1 MGPHFSV
8 VGVGQEHGTRRGDA
22 DQRAVRALRD
32 QALARSARPPSGA
45 GCGWSGPGAVVGA
58 GGSGPGSSPR
68 RSTPDVPRVPCT
80 PSGPEFG
87 ALVTIYRR
95 VGCPNLLQRP
105 RSGRSAERE
114 SLIFRASS
122 RGRSGRGAPLQQIW
136 TRPAPDRPR
145 SPTRTTP
152 CPPIP
157 AGDRSRPGQ
166 PARAGPRERV
176 TAPGPESIAARH
188 PTGPPSHA
196 RPSRNSHS
204 RRMRPP
210 STSKTSRE
218 RSPSSLTSRVTTRPR
233 PRSTVMSRQE
243 KAVPVPS

>member
-22 DQRAVRALRD
+22 DQRAVGALRD
-32 QALARSARPPSGA
+32 QALARSARPSSGA
-45 GCGWSGPGAVVGA
+45 GCGRRGPGVAA
-58 GGSGPGSSPR
+58 PGSSPR
-68 RSTPDVPRVPCT
+68 RSVPDAPMSPMRPI
-80 PSGPEFG
+80 G
-87 ALVTIYRR
+87 AGVRGARSIYRR

-105 RSGRSAERE
+105 RSRRSAGRE
-114 SLIFRASS
+114 SLIFRAFIL
-122 RGRSGRGAPLQQIW
+122 GRSGRGAPLQQIW

-152 CPPIP
+152 CPPIL
-157 AGDRSRPGQ
+157 AGDWSRPGQ

-176 TAPGPESIAARH
+176 TAPGPGSIAARH
-188 PTGPPSHA
+188 PTGPPGHA